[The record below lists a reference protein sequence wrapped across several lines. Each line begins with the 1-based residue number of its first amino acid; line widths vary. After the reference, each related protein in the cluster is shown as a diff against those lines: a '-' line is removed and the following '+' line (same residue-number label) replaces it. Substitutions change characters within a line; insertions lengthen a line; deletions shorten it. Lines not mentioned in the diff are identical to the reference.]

1 MDTVG
6 LQDSYE
12 PLDINDCKSVT
23 IPVCKTVCFSSS
35 STQKIRAVVKDLTL
49 QTIEEIIEEWIDVT
63 DQRPI

>member
-12 PLDINDCKSVT
+12 PFYINDCKLVT
-23 IPVCKTVCFSSS
+23 IPVCKTVCLSSS

-49 QTIEEIIEEWIDVT
+49 QTPEGITEEWIDAT
-63 DQRPI
+63 DQRQI

>member
-12 PLDINDCKSVT
+12 PFYTNDCKSET

-49 QTIEEIIEEWIDVT
+49 QTIEEITEEWIDVT